1 MTSPSD
7 NDVLAKQNYLIPITK
22 RPELCFLRGEGHYLF
37 DQNDKPYL
45 DWIQGWA
52 VNTLGH
58 SPQVMQQAL
67 IKQSAQLINPSP
79 AFFNQ
84 PMLELA
90 ERLCENSKF
99 DQVFFTNSGAEANEG
114 AIKLARKW
122 GQKHKS
128 GAFKIITFQHSFHG
142 RTLATMSATGK
153 EAFAPLFEPKVSGF
167 TKVPYNDLAATEAA
181 IDGQTVAVMLELIQ
195 GEAGVIPADAEF
207 VAGLDALC
215 KQHNL
220 LLIVDE
226 VQTGIGRTGSLFAYQ
241 QYQADPHIMT
251 LGKGLGGGV
260 PIAAM
265 VIDKSV
271 SCFDYGDQGGTYNGN
286 PLMCAVSG
294 AVLQEVLAEG
304 FMAQVNRVS
313 EYFCQQLSVLAKEFG
328 LGATRGKGLLLAI
341 NTGNYSGPQIVEL
354 ARDAGLLLNA
364 PREDSLRFMP
374 ALTLTETEVDEGIA
388 LLAEVLTTLKNAA
401 Q

>member
-1 MTSPSD
+1 MGNSSVNNLLD
-7 NDVLAKQNYLIPITK
+7 KQRYLIPITP
-22 RPELCFLRGEGHYLF
+22 RPELCFVRGEGHYLF
-37 DQNDKPYL
+37 DQHEKRYL

-58 SPQVMQQAL
+58 SPTVIQQAL
-67 IKQSAQLINPSP
+67 IKQSAQVINPSP
-79 AFFNQ
+79 AFYNQ

-90 ERLCENSKF
+90 ELLCENSRF

-122 GQKHKS
+122 GQKHKQ
-128 GAFKIITFQHSFHG
+128 GAYKIITFKQSFHG

-153 EAFAPLFEPKVSGF
+153 ESFSPLFEPKVSGF
-167 TKVPYNDLAATEAA
+167 TKVAYNDLNATEAA
-181 IDGQTVAVMLELIQ
+181 IDEQTVAIMLELVQ
-195 GEAGVIPADAEF
+195 GEAGVIPATAEF

-226 VQTGIGRTGSLFAYQ
+226 VQTGIARTGTLFAYQ
-241 QYQADPHIMT
+241 QYQAEPHIMT

-265 VIDKSV
+265 VIDKAV

-286 PLMCAVSG
+286 PLVCAVSG
-294 AVLQEVLAEG
+294 AVLQEVLVPS
-304 FMAQVNRVS
+304 FLTQVNRLHD
-313 EYFCQQLSVLAKEFG
+313 YFCQQLAELAKTFG
-328 LGATRGKGLLLAI
+328 LGETRGKGLLLAI
-341 NTGNYSGPQIVEL
+341 NTGNISAPRIVEL
-354 ARDAGLLLNA
+354 AREAGLLLNA
-364 PREDSLRFMP
+364 PRENSLRFMP
-374 ALTLTETEVDEGIA
+374 ALTLTEKEVDEGVAI
-388 LLAEVLTTLKNAA
+388 LTRVLTQLTAV
-401 Q
+401 